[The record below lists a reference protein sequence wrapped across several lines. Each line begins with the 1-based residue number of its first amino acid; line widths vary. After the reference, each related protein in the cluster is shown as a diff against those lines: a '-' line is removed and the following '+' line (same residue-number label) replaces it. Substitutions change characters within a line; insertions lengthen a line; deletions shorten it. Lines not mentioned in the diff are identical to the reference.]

1 MYRFKQ
7 LILALGDL
15 IALYCGL
22 YVAAVLRYF
31 SLSDANY
38 HFEKLLPYFY
48 PLFLVAVVALYIAG
62 AYDLSQIKNRRQFY
76 QKIMLASLGWLFIGV
91 LYFYLRKTIFI
102 SPKTIL
108 ALAAIS
114 GFSLVALWRLIHNKF
129 IAHHILSSGVVF
141 IGLTE
146 EAKELINF
154 IQRNSGCG
162 YKIIGIIE
170 KNYQADNYNG
180 YYIFPTISLLNENI
194 NRKEINLIIMASN
207 ITYQDEITKE
217 LYSLIFRQM
226 SIVELENFYEELL
239 GRIPPFTFSQGWF
252 LFNLR
257 EQQKKI
263 YDRFKIIIDYLV
275 ALLIGLFFAITW
287 PFIAIAIKI
296 NSRGPIFFK
305 QNRAGRQG
313 KEFTMIKYRTMQVL
327 NKDGS
332 AETSGP
338 QFAQKKDKRLTT
350 VGKLLRATRLDEMPQ
365 FINILRGEMG
375 LIGPRPERPEFV
387 RELTAKMPYYALRHI
402 VKPGLTGWAQLQKDY
417 YGTIE
422 ENLRKLEYDLFY
434 IKHRSL
440 LLDLII
446 MLRTVNILLGLK
458 GR

>member
-7 LILALGDL
+7 LILMFGDL
-15 IALYCGL
+15 LALYFGL
-22 YVAAVLRYF
+22 YLAIVLRYF
-31 SLSDANY
+31 SLSYASYN
-38 HFEKLLPYFY
+38 FAKLLPHFY
-48 PLFLVAVVALYIAG
+48 PLFLVAVVTLYIAG
-62 AYDLSQIKNRRQFY
+62 VYDLSQIKNRRQFY
-76 QKIMLASLGWLFIGV
+76 QKIALAALSWLFIGV
-91 LYFYLRKTIFI
+91 LYFYLKKTIFI

-108 ALAAIS
+108 ALATVC
-114 GFSLVALWRLIHNKF
+114 GFSLVALWRFIHNKF
-129 IAHHILSSGVVF
+129 IAHNILSSGVVF
-141 IGLTE
+141 VGLTQ

-154 IQRNSGCG
+154 IQRNTGCG
-162 YKIIGIIE
+162 YKLIGIIE
-170 KNYQADNYNG
+170 KNYQSTNYNG
-180 YYIFPTISLLNENI
+180 GIVSNSLSSLNNAVSK
-194 NRKEINLIIMASN
+194 KEINLIVMAPN
-207 ITYQDEITKE
+207 LANKEEIIKE

-226 SIVELENFYEELL
+226 NIVELENFYEELL

-263 YDRFKIIIDYLV
+263 YDRLKIIIDYLV
-275 ALLIGLFFAITW
+275 ALLLSIFFAITF
-287 PFIAIAIKI
+287 PLIATTIKI

-305 QNRAGRQG
+305 QNRVGRKN

-332 AETSGP
+332 AETAGP
-338 QFAQKKDKRLTT
+338 QFAQKQDKRLTA
-350 VGKLLRATRLDEMPQ
+350 VGKFLRATRLDEVPQ

-387 RELTAKMPYYALRHI
+387 RELTEKMPYYALRHI
-402 VKPGLTGWAQLQKDY
+402 IKPGLTGWAQLQKDY

-434 IKHRSL
+434 IKHRSFF
-440 LLDLII
+440 LDLII
-446 MLRTVNILLGLK
+446 MLRTINILLGFK